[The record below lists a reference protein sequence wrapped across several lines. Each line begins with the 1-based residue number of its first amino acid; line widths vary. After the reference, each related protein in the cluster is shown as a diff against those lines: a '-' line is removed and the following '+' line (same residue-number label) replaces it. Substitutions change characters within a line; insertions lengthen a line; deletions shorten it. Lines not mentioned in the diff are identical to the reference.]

1 MSTTWEES
9 EEVYRGVVPVA
20 LKHLDREERSTALT
34 VAISYTTGQPR
45 NQKVLHIQLTD
56 ETDAF
61 LLYTLDISEDDFHV
75 LKNEQ
80 NILVDFATFPSKFIE
95 LLRQCQGAASE
106 EHPHYV
112 VQLSTQTGAPILT
125 VIETNQFRQLAHI
138 ALRFVAG
145 NDAAIKRYLA
155 GRVADFKSQLLS
167 MSDELGDRT
176 HQLQESSELA
186 AMQGERLRTLADDH
200 ARTISELVVRQAG
213 ALAAAKEEAAATQQE
228 QTSQGEQERARLL
241 ERSETEL
248 SALRRAHMDGTAQ
261 TTQLTATVHELEMK
275 LRENTSRL
283 QGAEQECALLKGESS
298 TLREENSKLSAKG
311 HRQEKELAERDL
323 KLAAALQ
330 SIQDKEH
337 LLAKMTSLHE
347 AATEAKRQVED
358 SLTLY
363 KDNHSRL
370 QEKLKLSSDEI
381 TKGNSIIAKLQSDC
395 RELKGKLKLKAAV
408 LLQQQEHSQGKHS
421 ELEAAERNA
430 AELRALNAEMKSEKA
445 RAEEGHEACKQ
456 QLAEAQELL
465 RSNQQVI
472 QWLNKELNELQ
483 TGGRPYVS
491 IPNRVSSF
499 RPSVPSTLKAMG
511 GAPATASSVGG
522 SAGATGSSTAAA
534 SFDQSI
540 PILSA
545 SSLSSGFK
553 STANMDTVSAGTDAP
568 APTFV
573 PGAALASLRSRAGI
587 ALAEGLQQS
596 DRSRLAGGDATNTT
610 GSFSDYLSPSSG
622 VPPGGPAIGIA

>member
-200 ARTISELVVRQAG
+200 ARTISELEVRQAG

-381 TKGNSIIAKLQSDC
+381 TKGARRAQPCTQHTVIPHPLFRIASPYRLIVTSHP
-395 RELKGKLKLKAAV
+395 
-408 LLQQQEHSQGKHS
+408 HSTALPRFHPTPPPP
-421 ELEAAERNA
+421 
-430 AELRALNAEMKSEKA
+430 RAL
-445 RAEEGHEACKQ
+445 
-456 QLAEAQELL
+456 
-465 RSNQQVI
+465 
-472 QWLNKELNELQ
+472 
-483 TGGRPYVS
+483 
-491 IPNRVSSF
+491 
-499 RPSVPSTLKAMG
+499 
-511 GAPATASSVGG
+511 APLTQATASSP
-522 SAGATGSSTAAA
+522 SCSQTAA
-534 SFDQSI
+534 S
-540 PILSA
+540 
-545 SSLSSGFK
+545 
-553 STANMDTVSAGTDAP
+553 
-568 APTFV
+568 
-573 PGAALASLRSRAGI
+573 SRA
-587 ALAEGLQQS
+587 S
-596 DRSRLAGGDATNTT
+596 
-610 GSFSDYLSPSSG
+610 
-622 VPPGGPAIGIA
+622 